1 MLFSSHYRTS
11 ASTAPGVPEQA
22 SGICQGRERTRAQER
37 NAGWGFWGSQF
48 SLNRFQP
55 VFPSLATFHLIST
68 GADAASLLAFQKR
81 ERTQLKSTFMPFQ
94 NPSKIQERFSKGKL
108 TRMGWTLG
116 MTIATKPGMLEKR
129 AVNKVTGPKPALHI
143 CVCVCIFHTMEAI
156 KKPASSQPYKCK
168 RTAVTS
174 IIKMNS
180 WQSSFNNKIYIIR
193 GVETERENFKRGRVR
208 GIIKWVCFPF
218 SSKDNFYL
226 WIIRNPQIGNNS
238 PRIPLSLSSF
248 PI

>member
-1 MLFSSHYRTS
+1 MTPGMICVAALNPPGVPKGHFWPGKLTERSLNFLLRERKGLVASFLAAEQGEGWESQHSAHRCHLTMLFSSHYRTS

-108 TRMGWTLG
+108 TRMG
-116 MTIATKPGMLEKR
+116 
-129 AVNKVTGPKPALHI
+129 
-143 CVCVCIFHTMEAI
+143 
-156 KKPASSQPYKCK
+156 
-168 RTAVTS
+168 
-174 IIKMNS
+174 
-180 WQSSFNNKIYIIR
+180 
-193 GVETERENFKRGRVR
+193 
-208 GIIKWVCFPF
+208 
-218 SSKDNFYL
+218 
-226 WIIRNPQIGNNS
+226 
-238 PRIPLSLSSF
+238 
-248 PI
+248 